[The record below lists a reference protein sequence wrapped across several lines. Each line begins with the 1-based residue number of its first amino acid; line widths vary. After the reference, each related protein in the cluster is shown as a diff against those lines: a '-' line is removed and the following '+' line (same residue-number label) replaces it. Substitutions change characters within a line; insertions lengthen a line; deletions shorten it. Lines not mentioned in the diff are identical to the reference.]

1 MRHPI
6 DFDGI
11 KAAALR
17 SAHQLLQELLPG
29 GKFQGDEYVVR
40 NPLRNDQ
47 HPGSF
52 KINWKTG
59 EWSDFAIGES
69 GGDLT
74 SLVAYLRGISQVD
87 AVRELAAKIGIP
99 VPKLYAAP
107 VSANAKKRDASLVMP
122 APADAPAPPTTHPAL
137 GRPIQSWPY
146 KDATGGVIGYVLRFD
161 GADGKEF
168 RPLTLW
174 RDSAGR
180 LQWRWQSWP
189 VKRPLYGLQELAE
202 RPSADVV
209 ACEGEK
215 ATDAARR
222 LLPDF
227 VVITSP
233 NGSKSADKADWSP
246 LRGRNVVIWPDADL
260 PGDEYAEA
268 VAKCATN
275 AGAKSIAIASPPS
288 GVDEGWDAADALE
301 EGWTSADAAEFIADA
316 VSWEPKTATDPLDGL
331 IEKTA
336 TDPGAA
342 FRPAVL
348 ERLVALKKD
357 DRAAFEALRAEL
369 KSAGCRMKALD
380 EAIEEENEDTGGGR
394 RPSQAD
400 VLIALAQSAE
410 LFHAPDGTGFADIDI
425 NGHRETWPIRSK
437 GFRRWLSRCFYEA
450 TGGAPSSE
458 ALQSA
463 LNVIEARAHFDAP
476 ELAVHI
482 RVGGLNDRLYLD
494 LGDQSWRAVEIDAT
508 GWRIIDSPP
517 VRFRRAAGMQ
527 PLPMPMSGGSVE
539 KLRSF
544 LNVKTD
550 ADFVLAVSSLLA
562 AFRDCGPYPVL
573 VLSGEQGSAK
583 STFSALLRAL
593 LDPNTAPLRALPR
606 EDRDLFIAANNG
618 HVLAFDNVS
627 GLRDWIS
634 DTLCRLAT
642 GGGFAVRQLYTDD
655 DEVLFDAMR
664 PVILNGIEDIVSK
677 PDLADRTIFLTLA
690 AIPEEGR
697 RSEKEIWSALKRER
711 PAILGALFDAV
722 STGLRRLPETRL
734 EELPRMADFALW
746 RRPARLR

>member
-1 MRHPI
+1 MMTDEHQAEANNPI
-6 DFDGI
+6 
-11 KAAALR
+11 AATIDA
-17 SAHQLLQELLPG
+17 SE
-29 GKFQGDEYVVR
+29 VVR
-40 NPLRNDQ
+40 
-47 HPGSF
+47 
-52 KINWKTG
+52 
-59 EWSDFAIGES
+59 
-69 GGDLT
+69 
-74 SLVAYLRGISQVD
+74 
-87 AVRELAAKIGIP
+87 
-99 VPKLYAAP
+99 
-107 VSANAKKRDASLVMP
+107 
-122 APADAPAPPTTHPAL
+122 
-137 GRPIQSWPY
+137 
-146 KDATGGVIGYVLRFD
+146 
-161 GADGKEF
+161 
-168 RPLTLW
+168 
-174 RDSAGR
+174 
-180 LQWRWQSWP
+180 
-189 VKRPLYGLQELAE
+189 
-202 RPSADVV
+202 
-209 ACEGEK
+209 
-215 ATDAARR
+215 
-222 LLPDF
+222 
-227 VVITSP
+227 
-233 NGSKSADKADWSP
+233 
-246 LRGRNVVIWPDADL
+246 
-260 PGDEYAEA
+260 
-268 VAKCATN
+268 
-275 AGAKSIAIASPPS
+275 
-288 GVDEGWDAADALE
+288 
-301 EGWTSADAAEFIADA
+301 
-316 VSWEPKTATDPLDGL
+316 DPLEGL
-331 IEKTA
+331 IEKTR

-342 FRPAVL
+342 FQPAVL
-348 ERLVALKKD
+348 QRLIALKKD
-357 DRAAFEALRAEL
+357 DRAAFEVLRAEL
-369 KSAGCRMKALD
+369 KSAGCRMTALD
-380 EAIEEENEDTGGGR
+380 EAIDEENGDTGGGR

-494 LGDQSWRAVEIDAT
+494 LGDQSWRAVEIDTT

-550 ADFVLAVSSLLA
+550 ADFVLAVSWLLA

-642 GGGFAVRQLYTDD
+642 GGGFAVRQLYTDQ
-655 DEVLFDAMR
+655 DEVLFDAAR
-664 PVILNGIEDIVSK
+664 PAILNGIEDIVAR
-677 PDLADRTIFLTLA
+677 PDLADRALFLTLEP
-690 AIPEEGR
+690 IPESR
-697 RSEKEIWSALKRER
+697 RR
-711 PAILGALFDAV
+711 PEAELWTAFEVDRPCILGALLDV
-722 STGLRRLPETRL
+722 VVEGLRRLPETRL

-746 RRPARLR
+746 ATACETAIWPAGTFWTAYSSNRDETVAGVIEADPVANTVRALMATRTTWTGTASDLLGALTELLGEAERKSKSWPNTPRTLSGRLRRAATFLRKAGVEIAFDREANHKRSRSIYITALPESGGDFASAPSASSAPDNTPLRNNGLPQDKLRTVDDAADEAIVRSVRTNSLKSTGSDGADDTDANNTPHSGANSTPGTTVIDL